1 MKKTVLITGA
11 AGFIGSHLCDYFLSK
26 NYKVIGIDNLIT
38 GNLKNL
44 SHLNSNMDFLFK
56 KIDITHDFN
65 IEDSVDFILHFA
77 SPASPIDY
85 LKIPLKTLRV
95 GSLGTENVLKIALK
109 NNARILI
116 ASTSEVY
123 GDPLVH
129 PQPEEYFGNVDPVGP
144 RGV

>member
-1 MKKTVLITGA
+1 
-11 AGFIGSHLCDYFLSK
+11 
-26 NYKVIGIDNLIT
+26 
-38 GNLKNL
+38 
-44 SHLNSNMDFLFK
+44 MDFQFK

-65 IEDSVDFILHFA
+65 IEESVDYILHFA

-85 LKIPLKTLRV
+85 LKIPMETLRV

-144 RGV
+144 RGVYDEAKRFQ

>member
-44 SHLNSNMDFLFK
+44 SHLNLNMDFQFN

-65 IEDSVDFILHFA
+65 IEDSVDYILHFA

-85 LKIPLKTLRV
+85 LKIPLETLRV

-116 ASTSEVY
+116 ASTSRKET
-123 GDPLVH
+123 GMLVTTNYKILN
-129 PQPEEYFGNVDPVGP
+129 PND
-144 RGV
+144 

>member
-11 AGFIGSHLCDYFLSK
+11 AGFIGSHLCDYFISK
-26 NYKVIGIDNLIT
+26 NYKVIGVDNLIT

-44 SHLNSNMDFLFK
+44 SHLNSNLDFQFN
-56 KIDITHDFN
+56 KIDINHDFN
-65 IEDSVDFILHFA
+65 IEDSIDFILHFA

-85 LKIPLKTLRV
+85 LKIPLETLRV

-116 ASTSEVY
+116 ASTQKFMVI
-123 GDPLVH
+123 H
-129 PQPEEYFGNVDPVGP
+129 
-144 RGV
+144 